1 MVRLA
6 IFILRHILSAGQ
18 LKISLPGQPDI
29 VVMPR
34 RHYQNA
40 EKPQSDRQ
48 VTIAIGL
55 PGPSALLAL
64 VLRPDPLFGEYYMR
78 GDLVLKEGSFEDFV
92 HFLFQN
98 TEGWRQSLTGRIYC
112 QIGQAIGWFACL
124 NPVGR
129 SRRNVAHHYDLTDT
143 LFDLFLDGHRQYSCA
158 YFRQPEDTLALAQ
171 RQKIARLAAKL
182 HLQPEM
188 RVLDIGCG
196 WGGLATA
203 ISKCAEGLHVTGITL
218 SENQYAYFRQSIL
231 VNNLQ
236 DQLSVNLCDYRKLGS
251 QKFERII
258 SVGML
263 EHVGRHNLTRY
274 MQATDKHLA
283 ENGVAVIHSI
293 GRNGRPCATSPW
305 LNKYIFPG
313 GYLPT
318 LRQMLQ
324 AIEKTTLKVTD
335 IEILRLHYAH
345 TINHWCTRFETQKDQ
360 LPEQYDDA
368 FIRMWR
374 FYLICSENYF
384 RYAHGMVF
392 QIQLARRIEDVPQ
405 TRDYINRDEEKY
417 LKLL

>member
-6 IFILRHILSAGQ
+6 IFILQHILSAGQ
-18 LKISLPGQPDI
+18 LKISLPGHPDI
-29 VVMPR
+29 VVTPR
-34 RHYQNA
+34 RQYKGA
-40 EKPQSDRQ
+40 ENPLSDKP
-48 VTIAIGL
+48 VNIAIGL
-55 PGPSALLAL
+55 KSPSLLLAL

-78 GDLVLKEGSFEDFV
+78 GDLVVKEGSFEDFI

-98 TEGWRQSLTGRIYC
+98 AEGWRQSLSGRIYC

-143 LFDLFLDGHRQYSCA
+143 LFDLFLDSNRQYSCA
-158 YFRQPEDTLALAQ
+158 YFRQPDDTLELAQ
-171 RQKIARLAAKL
+171 KQKIARLAAKL
-182 HLQPEM
+182 NLQPDM
-188 RVLDIGCG
+188 RILDIGCG

-203 ISKCAEGLHVTGITL
+203 ISKCVRGLHVTGITL
-218 SENQYAYFRQSIL
+218 SENQYAYFRQTIQANKL
-231 VNNLQ
+231 H
-236 DQLSVNLCDYRKLGS
+236 DQLSVNLCDYRKLG
-251 QKFERII
+251 QQQFDRII

-263 EHVGRHNLTRY
+263 EHVGQQNLASY
-274 MQATDKHLA
+274 MQVIDRHLA
-283 ENGVAVIHSI
+283 ENGVAVVHSI

-335 IEILRLHYAH
+335 IEILRLHYAQ
-345 TINHWCTRFETQKDQ
+345 TLYHWRTRFEAHKDT
-360 LPEQYDDA
+360 LPEHYDEA

-392 QIQLARRIEDVPQ
+392 QIQLARRHDDVPQ
-405 TRDYINRDEEKY
+405 TRDYINQDEEKY